1 MVSKS
6 TIPRLLSVSNLLNK
20 KSFFLFGCRGT
31 GKTSLIR
38 AELPQL
44 PRYDLLSATTFAAL
58 SRRPHL
64 IGEENLD
71 PTIPVVID
79 EIQKFPQLL
88 DEVHRLIE
96 ERGMRFL
103 LTGSSARKLKRGG
116 ANLLA
121 GRAWE
126 ARLFPLVSAE
136 LKDFDL
142 VRYLTRGGLPAV
154 WLADEPWEEL
164 RAYVGTYLKEEI
176 MAEALVRRIDTF
188 SAFLELSALRCTEE
202 VNYEAFGSDL
212 GVSGKT
218 VRNFFEVLED
228 TLIGFLLRPYRKTK
242 IRKATSRAKFY
253 LFDLGVTNCLAGR
266 KEVPIGTDAFG
277 KAFEHF
283 IALELRAYLSYRR
296 SDLELGFWRSERGHE
311 VDFTVGSQLAI
322 EVKGADLVQE
332 RHISGLRALQEE
344 GIFTSCCVVSRDR
357 AIRVMDGITVYPWQ
371 QFLEK
376 LWSDQLLGPVA
387 A

>member
-1 MVSKS
+1 MSS
-6 TIPRLLSVSNLLNK
+6 RNTIPRHLNIANLLTR

-38 AELPQL
+38 TTLPEL
-44 PRYDLLSATTFAAL
+44 PRYDLLAATTFAAL
-58 SRRPHL
+58 SRRPQL
-64 IGEENLD
+64 IGEENTD

-79 EIQKFPQLL
+79 EIQKLPQLL

-136 LKDFDL
+136 IKDFEL
-142 VRYLTRGGLPAV
+142 TRYLTRGGLPAV
-154 WLADEPWEEL
+154 WLAEEPWEEL
-164 RAYVGTYLKEEI
+164 QAYVGTYLKEEV

-188 SAFLELSALRCTEE
+188 SAFLELCAFRCTEE
-202 VNYEAFGSDL
+202 INFEAFGSDL

-228 TLIGFLLRPYRKTK
+228 TLIGFLLRPYKKTK

-253 LFDLGVTNCLAGR
+253 LFDLGVTNSLAGR
-266 KEVPIGTDAFG
+266 HEIPVGTEIFG

-296 SDLELGFWRSERGHE
+296 LNLDLGFWRSERGHE
-311 VDFTVGSQLAI
+311 VDFTIGSKVAI
-322 EVKGADLVQE
+322 EVKATDLVQE

-344 GIFTSCCVVSRDR
+344 GIFSSYCVVSRDR
-357 AIRVMDGITVYPWQ
+357 AVRSLEGITVYPWRT
-371 QFLEK
+371 FLDK
-376 LWSDQLLGPVA
+376 LWSGELGFEE
-387 A
+387 